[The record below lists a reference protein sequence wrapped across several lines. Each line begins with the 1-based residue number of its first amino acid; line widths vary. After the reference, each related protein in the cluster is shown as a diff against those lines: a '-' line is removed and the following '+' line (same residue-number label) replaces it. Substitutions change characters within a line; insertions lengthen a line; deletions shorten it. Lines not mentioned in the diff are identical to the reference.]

1 MHKNSCQ
8 LSAFSHQLETEL
20 RQSEFLLPPE
30 LGWNRRK
37 LLTTVRRRK
46 AEVVRLKSETTN
58 MKVSHPNLFSYEAS
72 FLRIFES
79 LPSALAKW
87 FGLARKANDQQPMTN
102 DSNFVGDHTAGV
114 HPFPSRTRKLSPAGP
129 IVLHAKV
136 CGRVG
141 HRRHKIKGHREKSR
155 WPFPFGIRCTIL
167 HKWI

>member
-1 MHKNSCQ
+1 
-8 LSAFSHQLETEL
+8 
-20 RQSEFLLPPE
+20 
-30 LGWNRRK
+30 
-37 LLTTVRRRK
+37 
-46 AEVVRLKSETTN
+46 KSERTKYESKPT
-58 MKVSHPNLFSYEAS
+58 NLFSYEAS

-87 FGLARKANDQQPMTN
+87 FGLARKVNDQQPMTN

-141 HRRHKIKGHREKSR
+141 HRRHKIKGHQQKC
-155 WPFPFGIRCTIL
+155 WWLFLFGWNVWRVECVGRAPSPDRIQAVSVRRPSTA
-167 HKWI
+167 